1 MLFLP
6 RAVNLECLKEK
17 IITGINEYF
26 KNATGKERQ
35 ATADAAIA
43 ERKRNAE
50 AARAGRGERVEQNG
64 DNVESV
70 KENAGIKKGA
80 AKEAASKETV
90 LAEVSRSL

>member
-1 MLFLP
+1 MFKK
-6 RAVNLECLKEK
+6 RIKEINL
-17 IITGINEYF
+17 YF

-35 ATADAAIA
+35 ATVDAAIA

-50 AARAGRGERVEQNG
+50 AARAGRGDRMEQNG
-64 DNVESV
+64 DNVESA